1 MNRIPKIEELLLNE
15 YNQALDLRNL
25 NKSKIMAF
33 RALSIG
39 TSFTLIGTV
48 LTAQVLAIGI
58 YITIVLIVSGL
69 MISLFWLE
77 YKLTS
82 KLERIGNYC
91 DYIQLIIK
99 EESSVLSK
107 GPNPHYIPLSFA
119 HQYINKEEINL
130 KQSIKRYNSTKLD
143 DLLKKKPL
151 QLKEWII
158 QSSNLLRFIFLLIII
173 IIIVF
178 VSVMGIITGSE
189 LATDWID
196 VWSAGH
202 IGFGMTMFCFLS
214 LMYTLPRRDENKELI
229 SILYVFIITI
239 LGLIMWEIVENTLLL
254 EVGIKSMPDSPQNI
268 ISDLI
273 FGVFGAGSQLI
284 LFNFFYEEK
293 EKVKIYY
300 GFGIAGLILFIIYTL
315 IVPTIV
321 LV

>member
-1 MNRIPKIEELLLNE
+1 MKKIPKIEELLLNE
-15 YNQALDLRNL
+15 YNRALDLRNL
-25 NKSKIMAF
+25 NKSRIMTF
-33 RALSIG
+33 RALSLG

-48 LTAQVLAIGI
+48 LTAQALAIGI
-58 YITIVLIVSGL
+58 YIAIVLIVSGL
-69 MISLFWLE
+69 MISLFLLE

-99 EESSVLSK
+99 EESSVLLK
-107 GPNPHYIPLSFA
+107 GSNTHYIPLSFA

-130 KQSIKRYNSTKLD
+130 KQSIKRYNSTKLE
-143 DLLKKKPL
+143 DLLEKKPI

-158 QSSNLLRFIFLLIII
+158 QSSNILRFIFLIIII

-178 VSVMGIITGSE
+178 VSVMGIITGAE
-189 LATDWID
+189 LATGWID

-202 IGFGMTMFCFLS
+202 IGFGMTIFCGIS
-214 LMYTLPRRDENKELI
+214 LAYTLPRRHDNEELI
-229 SILYVFIITI
+229 SILFVFIITM
-239 LGLIMWEIVENTLLL
+239 LSLIIWEIVENTLLL
-254 EVGIKSMPDSPQNI
+254 EIGIKLIPDSPQNI

-284 LFNFFYEEK
+284 LFNIYYEEK
-293 EKVKIYY
+293 KKVKTYY
-300 GFGIAGLILFIIYTL
+300 GFGIAGLILFIIYTI